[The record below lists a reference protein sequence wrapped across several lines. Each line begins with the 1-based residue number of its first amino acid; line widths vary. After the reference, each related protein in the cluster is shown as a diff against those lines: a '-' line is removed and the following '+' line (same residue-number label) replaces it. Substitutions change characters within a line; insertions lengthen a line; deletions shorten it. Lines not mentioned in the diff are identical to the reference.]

1 MVKVDSPENSKDA
14 SETEAAPARQIAGNL
29 PYTTSIGVFKRALQK
44 ITESER
50 PPKFNKDYLN
60 TVFGITGGASTP
72 VIPILKKTGFIE
84 ENGTP
89 TPLYAEFQTE
99 GGRAAAAYQALRNG
113 FAEIFKRNT
122 YAHKAE
128 KEKLVD
134 TIVAITG
141 LAKSDRIVGFIYN
154 TFQAFQDYAKN
165 APENPETPQARGV
178 AEASETANSAAKGP
192 NSIGI
197 SYQFNIVLPES
208 TNIEVFNSIFK
219 SLRDNLLR

>member
-1 MVKVDSPENSKDA
+1 MAKADGPESSKDSA
-14 SETEAAPARQIAGNL
+14 ETEAAPARQILGNL

-60 TVFGITGGASTP
+60 TVLGISGGASMP

-84 ENGTP
+84 ENGNP
-89 TPLYAEFQTE
+89 TALYAEFQTD
-99 GGRAAAAYQALRNG
+99 GGRSAAAYQALRNG

-122 YAHKAE
+122 YAHKAD
-128 KEKLVD
+128 KEKIVD

-154 TFQAFQDYAKN
+154 TFQAFQEYAKS
-165 APENPETPQARGV
+165 APENPEMPQVRNSAEV
-178 AEASETANSAAKGP
+178 AETSSSAPNGP
-192 NSIGI
+192 KPIGI